1 MPAQTPAMAAGR
13 REMALG
19 ELAFV
24 LIGGIG
30 FCILIGV
37 PLAVSII
44 AGSLLAIFVHGG
56 ANPVIAPQ
64 RLFAGMDKF
73 SLMAI
78 PAFLFAG
85 ALMSG
90 GGISARLID
99 FANAVVGRFTGGLAI
114 SNVLSSILFG
124 GVSGSAVADT
134 AAIGGTF
141 IPAMDKSGYP
151 TRYSV
156 GITAASSPI
165 SPLIPPSIAW
175 IVYAYLTD
183 QSVLRMFIAG
193 IVPGLLWGAALML
206 AAWAI
211 ARRGGY
217 PVQPPAGWAELR
229 AKFLA
234 ALPALAM
241 PALLLAGV
249 LSALFTVTEASVV
262 LVAYA
267 LLISGLVYRELSWA
281 VLWRALSSAARLTAA
296 VMLILAAASL
306 FAWMLAWVHAPEAF
320 AGWLTARVASPLVF
334 LLIVN
339 LLLLVV
345 GMVMEVNAAK
355 VMLLPVLFPI
365 AMALGVDPIHFGVV
379 FTVNLCIGLVTPPV
393 GIVLAVASR
402 IGGISIAE
410 GTRGALPFVAVAF
423 AVLAALTLIPELST
437 GLPDLLLGEAP

>member
-1 MPAQTPAMAAGR
+1 MDLA
-13 REMALG
+13 
-19 ELAFV
+19 ELALI

-37 PLAVSII
+37 PLAIAII
-44 AGSLLAIFVHGG
+44 AGAMLAIFAHGG
-56 ANPVIAPQ
+56 ASPVIAPQ

-99 FANAVVGRFTGGLAI
+99 FANALVGRFTGGLAI

-124 GVSGSAVADT
+124 GISGSAVADT

-193 IVPGLLWGAALML
+193 IVPGLLWGLALII
-206 AAWAI
+206 AAWGI
-211 ARRGGY
+211 AKRNGY
-217 PVQPPAGWAELR
+217 PVFPPASLSELVR
-229 AKFLA
+229 KFIA

-241 PALLLAGV
+241 PVLLLAGV

-267 LLISGLVYRELSWA
+267 LLVSGVVYRELTWR
-281 VLWRALSSAARLTAA
+281 VLWTAITEATRLTSA
-296 VMLILAAASL
+296 VMLILAGASL
-306 FAWMLAWVHAPEAF
+306 FAWMLAWVHAPESFGA
-320 AGWLTARVASPLVF
+320 WMQTWVHTPLVF
-334 LLIVN
+334 LLVIN

-345 GMVMEVNAAK
+345 GMVMEENAAK

-365 AMALGVDPIHFGVV
+365 SQELGVDPIHFGVV
-379 FTVNLCIGLVTPPV
+379 FTVNLCIGLVTPPI
-393 GIVLAVASR
+393 GIVLAVASA
-402 IGGISIAE
+402 IGRISIAE
-410 GTRGALPFVAVAF
+410 GTKGVIPFVLVAF
-423 AVLAALTLIPELST
+423 AVLVALTFFPVLST
-437 GLPDLLLGEAP
+437 GLPDLLLGEMP

>member
-1 MPAQTPAMAAGR
+1 MGLA
-13 REMALG
+13 
-19 ELAFV
+19 ELSLV
-24 LIGGIG
+24 LVGGIV

-44 AGSLLAIFVHGG
+44 AGSMLAIFIHGG

-64 RLFAGMDKF
+64 RLFAGMDSF

-85 ALMSG
+85 SLMSG

-124 GVSGSAVADT
+124 GISGSAVADT

-141 IPAMDKSGYP
+141 IPAMVKSGYP

-183 QSVLRMFIAG
+183 QSVLRMFLAG
-193 IVPGLLWGAALML
+193 IIPGLLWGFALMI
-206 AAWAI
+206 AAWFI
-211 ARRGGY
+211 AKRNNY
-217 PVQPPAGWAELR
+217 PVQEPVTLPEFWH
-229 AKFLA
+229 KFVV
-234 ALPALAM
+234 ALPALLM
-241 PALLLAGV
+241 PVLLLAGI

-262 LVAYA
+262 LVVYA
-267 LLISGLVYRELSWA
+267 LMVSGLIYRELTWS
-281 VLWRALSSAARLTAA
+281 VLWNALTSAANLTAA
-296 VMLILAAASL
+296 VMLILAGASL
-306 FAWMLAWVHAPEAF
+306 FAWMLAWVHAPETFGAWLQSWVSSK
-320 AGWLTARVASPLVF
+320 AGF
-334 LLIVN
+334 LIAVN

-345 GMVMEVNAAK
+345 GMIMEVNAAK

-365 AMALGVDPIHFGVV
+365 SQALGVDPIHFGVV
-379 FTVNLCIGLVTPPV
+379 VTVNLCIGLVTPPV
-393 GIVLAVASR
+393 GIVLAVASS
-402 IGGISIAE
+402 IGKISIGE
-410 GTRGALPFVAVAF
+410 GTKGAMPFILVAF
-423 AVLAALTLIPELST
+423 AVLIALTFIPVLST
-437 GLPDLLLGEAP
+437 GLPDLLLGAQR

>member
-1 MPAQTPAMAAGR
+1 MGLA
-13 REMALG
+13 
-19 ELAFV
+19 ELSLV
-24 LIGGIG
+24 LVGGIV

-44 AGSLLAIFVHGG
+44 AGSMLAIFMHGG

-64 RLFAGMDKF
+64 RLFAGMDSF

-85 ALMSG
+85 SLMSG

-124 GVSGSAVADT
+124 GISGSAVADT

-183 QSVLRMFIAG
+183 QSVLRMFLAG
-193 IVPGLLWGAALML
+193 IIPGLLWGFALMV
-206 AAWAI
+206 AAWFI
-211 ARRGGY
+211 AKKNNY
-217 PVQPPAGWAELR
+217 PVQEPVTASDFWH
-229 AKFLA
+229 KFVV
-234 ALPALAM
+234 ALPALLM
-241 PALLLAGV
+241 PVLLLAGI

-262 LVAYA
+262 LVVYA
-267 LLISGLVYRELSWA
+267 LLVSGLIYRELTWS
-281 VLWRALSSAARLTAA
+281 VLWNALTSAANLTAA
-296 VMLILAAASL
+296 VMLILAGASL
-306 FAWMLAWVHAPEAF
+306 FAWMLAWVHAPETFGA
-320 AGWLTARVASPLVF
+320 WLQSWVTSKTGF
-334 LLIVN
+334 LIAVN
-339 LLLLVV
+339 LLLLFV
-345 GMVMEVNAAK
+345 GMIMEVNAAK

-365 AMALGVDPIHFGVV
+365 SQALGVDPIHFGVV
-379 FTVNLCIGLVTPPV
+379 VTVNLCIGLVTPPV
-393 GIVLAVASR
+393 GIVLAVASS
-402 IGGISIAE
+402 IGKISIGE
-410 GTRGALPFVAVAF
+410 GTKGATPFILVAF
-423 AVLAALTLIPELST
+423 AVLIALTFIPVLST
-437 GLPDLLLGEAP
+437 GLPDLLLGVQR

>member
-1 MPAQTPAMAAGR
+1 MGLA
-13 REMALG
+13 
-19 ELAFV
+19 ELSLV
-24 LIGGIG
+24 LVGGIV

-37 PLAVSII
+37 PLAFSII
-44 AGSLLAIFVHGG
+44 AGSMLAIFVHGG

-64 RLFAGMDKF
+64 RLFAGMDSF

-85 ALMSG
+85 SLMSG

-124 GVSGSAVADT
+124 GISGSAVADT

-151 TRYSV
+151 TKYSV

-183 QSVLRMFIAG
+183 QSVLRMFLAG
-193 IVPGLLWGAALML
+193 IIPGLLWGFALMV
-206 AAWAI
+206 AAWFI
-211 ARRGGY
+211 ARKHNY
-217 PVQPPAGWAELR
+217 PVQEPTSLPEFWH
-229 AKFLA
+229 KFVV

-241 PALLLAGV
+241 PVLLLAGI

-262 LVAYA
+262 LVVYA
-267 LLISGLVYRELSWA
+267 LAVSGLIYRELTWA
-281 VLWRALSSAARLTAA
+281 VLWKSLTSAANLTAA
-296 VMLILAAASL
+296 VMLILAGASL
-306 FAWMLAWVHAPEAF
+306 FAWMLAWVHAPETFGA
-320 AGWLTARVASPLVF
+320 WLQSWVTSPMGF
-334 LLIVN
+334 LLAVN
-339 LLLLVV
+339 VLLLVI
-345 GMVMEVNAAK
+345 GMIMEVNAAK

-365 AMALGVDPIHFGVV
+365 SQSLGIDPIHFGVV
-379 FTVNLCIGLVTPPV
+379 ITVNLCIGLITPPV
-393 GIVLAVASR
+393 GIVLAVASS
-402 IGGISIAE
+402 IGNISIAE
-410 GTRGALPFVAVAF
+410 GTRGVMPFILVAF
-423 AVLAALTLIPELST
+423 VVWAGLTFFPVLST
-437 GLPDLLLGEAP
+437 GLPDLLLGAQP

>member
-1 MPAQTPAMAAGR
+1 M
-13 REMALG
+13 
-19 ELAFV
+19 ELAELALI

-37 PLAVSII
+37 PLAISII
-44 AGSLLAIFVHGG
+44 AGSMLAIFFHGG

-99 FANAVVGRFTGGLAI
+99 FANALVGRFTGGLAI

-124 GVSGSAVADT
+124 GISGSAVADT

-193 IVPGLLWGAALML
+193 VVPGLLWGIALMIT
-206 AAWAI
+206 AWGI
-211 ARRGGY
+211 ARKNNY
-217 PVQPPAGWAELR
+217 PVFPPASMAELWQ
-229 AKFLA
+229 KFVV

-241 PALLLAGV
+241 PVLLLAGI

-262 LVAYA
+262 LVVYA
-267 LLISGLVYRELSWA
+267 LIVSGAVYRELTWT
-281 VLWRALSSAARLTAA
+281 VFWDALTEASRLTAA
-296 VMLILAAASL
+296 VMLILAGASL
-306 FAWMLAWVHAPEAF
+306 FAWMLAWVHAPETFGA
-320 AGWLTARVASPLVF
+320 WMQSWVTSPLMF
-334 LLIVN
+334 LLVIN
-339 LLLLVV
+339 LLLLIV

-365 AMALGVDPIHFGVV
+365 SQQLGIDPIHFGVV
-379 FTVNLCIGLVTPPV
+379 ITVNLCIGLVTPPI
-393 GIVLAVASR
+393 GIVLAVASS
-402 IGGISIAE
+402 IGKISVAE
-410 GTRGALPFVAVAF
+410 GTRGVMPFVLVAF
-423 AVLAALTLIPELST
+423 AVLAALTFLPVLST
-437 GLPDLLLGEAP
+437 GLPDLLLGKMP